1 LRWTARLWAAA
12 YALRAWATAFA
23 LAAATAA
30 ALAAPLALTSAG
42 GPVDLMDSGR
52 LYHADADQAFP
63 AGRDGLAAL
72 QGRLRPAPQVNIFG
86 GAYWL
91 HAQLRPE
98 APAAQWVLDP
108 NNTIIERVELRLY
121 GSDGSVQQAI
131 TGYRAPHAYAMHYG
145 TPVRLVP
152 GVVYDVLVRFESP
165 YYASAPRI
173 QLSEAAAYQR
183 KVTREN
189 AAVLAALGATAALG
203 VFYFFL
209 FLLARTR
216 AHLYYAGQVLCG
228 GLGWAMT
235 FQLPA
240 ELLGWHDLRWH
251 YGFFFF
257 GAAFGCLFCL
267 EFLQL
272 RRHQRWAARAFRVLA
287 ALCVL
292 LSPMAVFALP
302 YAHATATLLIS
313 AWIGLA
319 LVCGVRAWRRGYRP
333 ARFFVLAF
341 LALALPASVIL
352 PGNLDLIPDLV
363 DNAELL
369 TLVGAVL
376 EALLQ
381 AFALA
386 DRIRIMT
393 REKDSYL
400 AQLGHAL
407 QVAHTDVLT
416 GIGNRFAFGRA
427 LQEAQQARRRKE
439 APPGQ
444 LLFAIDLDG
453 LKRVNDSHGH
463 QRGDELIQAVAQ
475 GLIALTAPAGAC
487 FRLGGDE
494 FAILAPAEDDA
505 RLRAGLRAMGF
516 ADSGISYGLARWV
529 GDADPQQLMELADR
543 QMYAHKAG
551 RKRERVDGAPGR
563 LAAAPRGG

>member
-1 LRWTARLWAAA
+1 L
-12 YALRAWATAFA
+12 A
-23 LAAATAA
+23 LAAATTM
-30 ALAAPLALTSAG
+30 ALAAPLVLSAG
-42 GPVDLMDSGR
+42 TLPADLMDSGR
-52 LYHADADQAFP
+52 LYHAEPDQAFP
-63 AGRDGLAAL
+63 ASREALAAW
-72 QGRLRPAPQVNIFG
+72 QAGLRPARQVNIFG

-91 HAQLRPE
+91 HAQLRHDE
-98 APAAQWVLDP
+98 PAAQWVLDP

-121 GSDGSVQQAI
+121 GSDGSVQQAV
-131 TGYRAPHAYAMHYG
+131 TGYHAPHAYAMHYG
-145 TPVRLVP
+145 TPVRLAP

-165 YYASAPRI
+165 YYASAPRF
-173 QLSEAAAYQR
+173 QLAEATAYQR
-183 KVTREN
+183 KVTLEN

-209 FLLARTR
+209 YLLARTR
-216 AHLYYAGQVLCG
+216 AHLFYAGQVLCG

-272 RRHQRWAARAFRVLA
+272 KRHQRWAARAFRVLA

-313 AWIGLA
+313 AWMTLA
-319 LVCGVRAWRRGYRP
+319 LVCGVQAWRRGYRP

-369 TLVGAVL
+369 TLVGAML

-386 DRIRIMT
+386 DRIRIMAL
-393 REKDSYL
+393 EKDSYV

-427 LQEAQQARRRKE
+427 LEEAQQARRNDE
-439 APPGQ
+439 SAGAQ
-444 LLFAIDLDG
+444 VLFAIDLDG
-453 LKRVNDSHGH
+453 LKRVNDGHGH

-475 GLIALTAPAGAC
+475 GLILLTAPGGAC

-494 FAILAPAEDDA
+494 FAILAPAQDEA
-505 RLRAGLRAMGF
+505 RLRAGLAALDAELHAMGF
-516 ADSGISYGLARWV
+516 AESGISYGLARWV
-529 GDADPQQLMELADR
+529 DDADPQQLMQLADR

-551 RKRERVDGAPGR
+551 RKRERGSGESTM
-563 LAAAPRGG
+563 AAAL